1 MNHEPQSSS
10 KNRMSRTA
18 KVTTAMT
25 AVAALSGAGFLA
37 AGNNGHSVVDSVHS
51 SNRDKT
57 PNTIVNDTID
67 KSKLDPRIFCEVGP
81 ETKTIELAS
90 GQKLAD
96 RATDYAFSTL
106 RAEGS
111 FAGPD
116 SPEVLA
122 CAAKILEVTTQ
133 ISNANGVERFSVP
146 TVLRVIEP

>member
-1 MNHEPQSSS
+1 
-10 KNRMSRTA
+10 MSRTA
-18 KVTTAMT
+18 KVTTAIT

-37 AGNNGHSVVDSVHS
+37 AGNNGHHGVDSVRS
-51 SNRDKT
+51 STSDKT
-57 PNTIVNDTID
+57 PNTLVNDTID
-67 KSKLDPRIFCEVGP
+67 RSKLDPRIFCEVGP
-81 ETKTIELAS
+81 ETKTIELSS

-122 CAAKILEVTTQ
+122 CADVILRTTTEVA
-133 ISNANGVERFSVP
+133 NVNGVKTISVP